1 MSIIGSSACGFRGC
15 RYCDPNEHFTSTVYR
30 DAKGGLELE
39 QLRLQVAELE
49 ADQRRLE
56 WLVDQE
62 ASVCY
67 VFGAW
72 SVWFDE
78 ETDAGVSGQDW
89 RDVVDHA
96 MKGEEGSNAPIN

>member
-1 MSIIGSSACGFRGC
+1 MSGIWAIGKDEYHEMKDRI
-15 RYCDPNEHFTSTVYR
+15 
-30 DAKGGLELE
+30 
-39 QLRLQVAELE
+39 AELE

-67 VFGAW
+67 VLGAW

-78 ETDAGVSGQDW
+78 ESDAGVSGQDW

-96 MKGEEGSNAPIN
+96 MKNEEEK

>member
-1 MSIIGSSACGFRGC
+1 MSEEEMFGDWKNQSNAIRGIE
-15 RYCDPNEHFTSTVYR
+15 DMKFTI
-30 DAKGGLELE
+30 
-39 QLRLQVAELE
+39 AELE

-62 ASVCY
+62 ASVRY

-96 MKGEEGSNAPIN
+96 MKGEEGE

>member
-1 MSIIGSSACGFRGC
+1 MSEIWAIGKDEYHAMKDRI
-15 RYCDPNEHFTSTVYR
+15 
-30 DAKGGLELE
+30 
-39 QLRLQVAELE
+39 AELE
-49 ADQRRLE
+49 AKNEAQQAVLNLAEKIEARRIKRI
-56 WLVDQE
+56 DQE

-67 VFGAW
+67 VLGAW

-96 MKGEEGSNAPIN
+96 MKDEDTADANKALKGED